1 MRWVTYLSPSGGG
14 ERVGVLE
21 DGDVLGS
28 PDPGGLADLLAAG
41 GDALAAAG
49 GRAAAAPVEII
60 VEPEARMC
68 APVTPTALVPA
79 LVGGEVWEIHPELV
93 QGSDDAVPS
102 AARTALVGVAAVA
115 GGDGPASA
123 YTPACLWL
131 DEGGAAVQL
140 SLGPVLTTADEVP
153 GAPLELSAS
162 VDDREVGRGIA
173 DPADAWLVSGP
184 SGAGRMR
191 VLLPV
196 STPPLDE
203 DDELFVDAGVLGTF
217 EVRVGSQV

>member
-14 ERVGVLE
+14 ERVGVLD

-28 PDPGGLADLLAAG
+28 PDPGRLADLVEAG
-41 GDALAAAG
+41 RDALAAAG
-49 GRAAAAPVEII
+49 ARAAAAPVEII

-68 APVTPTALVPA
+68 APVTPAALVPA
-79 LVGGEVWEIHPELV
+79 LVDGAVWEIHPELV
-93 QGSDDAVPS
+93 GGVDDAVLP

-115 GGDGPASA
+115 GGEGPASA

-131 DEGGAAVQL
+131 DEDGAAVQL
-140 SLGPVLTTADEVP
+140 SLGPVLTTADELS
-153 GAPLELSAS
+153 GEPLELSAS
-162 VDDREVGRGIA
+162 VEDREVGRGIA
-173 DPADAWLVSGP
+173 DPAHAWLVSGP
-184 SGAGRMR
+184 SGAGRVR

-196 STPPLDE
+196 STPRLE
-203 DDELFVDAGVLGTF
+203 ANDELFVDAGALGTF